1 MHAGMLTPS
10 AEAKVMQKMVS
21 AWLALLVCRAQLL
34 GNLPQSLPPSV
45 VRELEQYNFPTRELQ
60 SVQRVRH
67 PTNVI
72 WHDGMIFAA
81 SFMHNEVIRIS
92 ITPRRIGGDGGVV
105 RHVFAKGYY
114 CSPRQPC
121 ARLDGPWGMAVR
133 GEQLFVSSFGTDQ
146 ILVFNASTGE
156 YATSFGNSEEL
167 DCPEGLAFDAAG
179 RLYVASFL
187 SNDVAVYAAAAADRG
202 PVLVKRLR
210 SHWLNGPED
219 VAIDPVSGD
228 LFVSSHYNHTV
239 VRFSTRPTHS
249 AGLGRTVA
257 VVGAHE
263 QLAGPVGITID
274 DSGQLYAAAYRHNR
288 VVRFLNDGAS
298 CQYRGVFASSEKL
311 RGPSGLA
318 FDGSGTLLAVASYD
332 NSQVILFNA
341 SSSSASGASMLQVML

>member
-1 MHAGMLTPS
+1 
-10 AEAKVMQKMVS
+10 MVF
-21 AWLALLVCRAQLL
+21 ANTMEHVCVLAALLAWSCRAQLL

-45 VRELEQYNFPTRELQ
+45 VRELERYNFPTRELR
-60 SVQRVRH
+60 SVSRVRH

-72 WHDGMIFAA
+72 WHDGNLFAA
-81 SFMHNEVIRIS
+81 SFMHNEVIRITIS
-92 ITPRRIGGDGGVV
+92 PRRVGGDGGVD

-133 GEQLFVSSFGTDQ
+133 SGQLYVSSFGTDQ
-146 ILVFNASTGE
+146 VLVFNASTGE
-156 YATSFGNSEEL
+156 YATAFGNSEEL

-187 SNDVAVYAAAAADRG
+187 SNDVAVYAAAAAGRG
-202 PVLVKRLR
+202 PVLVKRLH
-210 SHWLNGPED
+210 SNWLNGPED
-219 VAIDPVSGD
+219 VAFDPISGD

-239 VRFSTRPTHS
+239 VRFSTRSPHP
-249 AGLGRTVA
+249 AGMGRTVA

-274 DSGQLYAAAYRHNR
+274 DSGQLYAASYRRNR

-341 SSSSASGASMLQVML
+341 SSSISSSGDAGVSMLQIVL